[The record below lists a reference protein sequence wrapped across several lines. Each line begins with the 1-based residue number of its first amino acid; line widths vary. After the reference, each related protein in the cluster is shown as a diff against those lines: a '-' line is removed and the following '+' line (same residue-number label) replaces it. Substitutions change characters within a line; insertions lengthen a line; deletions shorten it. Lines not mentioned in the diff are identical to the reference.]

1 MINDKKKRRT
11 TRENTEQDKDKIERV
26 QKERKKARE
35 KEFEGE

>member
-11 TRENTEQDKDKIERV
+11 TRENTEQDKDKIEVV